1 MINYSL
7 EWFQTLPFYTIDK
20 MFNTNLSRFLY
31 RKLSED
37 EEIEMQNELE
47 AIENHFMSFTEEE
60 IEEKYKMLK

>member
-1 MINYSL
+1 MVNYSL
-7 EWFQTLPFYTIDK
+7 EWFQTLSFQTIDK

-37 EEIEMQNELE
+37 ENIEMQNELE

-60 IEEKYKMLK
+60 IEEKYKMLN